1 MSSSKNLEFKKTAFL
16 NKSNSA
22 FIEEMYLKFVNN
34 DPELPDSWRK
44 YFKEVGD
51 EDDIIVN
58 EINGPSWSPSKKV
71 SINKKENFENQIT
84 EQNNDDIIKS
94 NTNSIKAVAM
104 IRSYRQ
110 RGHLIAKLDPLGLLK
125 SDYLEELH
133 PESYGFKKE
142 DYQKKIFLDNVTN
155 KQYSNINEILKFL
168 KEKYCGSLG
177 YEYMHIS
184 NPTERK
190 WFRDRVEKA
199 DDFNFTQ
206 NGKEAILNKLI
217 QAEGF
222 EKFLHTKY
230 VGTKRFGLDGGESL
244 IPALEQVIKIGGQSN
259 VKEVKIGMSHR
270 GRLNVLA
277 NVLQKS
283 YKRIFNEFAGEISSK
298 SKDDTGDVKYHLG
311 ASSNREF
318 DGNSVHVSLTDNPSH
333 LEAVN
338 PVVLGQTRAKQFFHK
353 DKDRKKVI
361 PILIHGDAAFA
372 GQGVVAECFA
382 MSGLP
387 GHNTGGTIHIIVN
400 NQIGFT
406 TSPRFARS
414 SPYPSDI
421 AKMVEA
427 PIIHVNGDDPE
438 AVVYAAR
445 IATDFRLKFNR
456 DVVIDLICYRRFGHN
471 EGDEPS
477 FTQPLMYKKIRS
489 HPSTIKV
496 YGEKLVSEGSITNDY
511 LNNSIKKFKDLL
523 DDQFKNAKNYKP
535 KIEWFE
541 GTWSRYRPERGKDK
555 RGVTG
560 SDTKKLRNISDK
572 INTIPSEINIHKT
585 IMKILDNRKLSVS
598 NGKGID
604 WSTAESLAFGSLLEE
619 GYPVRLVG
627 QDSGRGTFSQRHSVL
642 RNQIDNSRY
651 IPLNNISNKQKNFEI
666 VDSFL
671 SELAVLGFEYGYSLV
686 EPNTLTIW
694 EAQFGDF
701 ANGAQVVIDQFIAS
715 GERKWSRASGLVML
729 LPHGYEGQ
737 GPEHSSARLERF
749 LQLCSN
755 DNMQVMNCTTPA
767 NYFHAL
773 RRQMHR
779 DFRKPLIIMTPKSLL
794 RHKHCVSN
802 LDDFSKKNSFH
813 RVLWDH
819 AIDPKVKG
827 FIKLKKPKK
836 IEKVILCSGKV
847 YFDLLE
853 AREKLEKNKDV
864 KSYILDLRNNPG
876 GLLSQAIKISDF
888 FLDNGEIVS
897 TKSRKPSE
905 NRKWFAKKGDLT
917 NGKVLIVL
925 INYGSASASEIV
937 AGALKDHKRAIL
949 LGENSYGK
957 GSVQSIIPLKNDG
970 AIRLTVAKY
979 YLPSG
984 KSISEVGVSPD
995 IEIDEGN
1002 DDFRIKTET
1011 DNQLKYAIKLLKG

>member
-1 MSSSKNLEFKKTAFL
+1 MSSSKNLEFEKTAFL
-16 NKSNSA
+16 SKSNNA

-34 DPELPDSWRK
+34 DPSLPDSWK
-44 YFKEVGD
+44 IYFNQIGD
-51 EDDIIVN
+51 EADIIVN
-58 EINGPSWSPSKKV
+58 EINGPSWSTSKKV
-71 SINKKENFENQIT
+71 SIKKLENLNNGNDNQG
-84 EQNNDDIIKS
+84 EVVSRVS
-94 NTNSIKAVAM
+94 NANSIKAVAM

-125 SDYLEELH
+125 ADYLDELH
-133 PESYGFKKE
+133 PESYGFRKE
-142 DYQKKIFLDNVTN
+142 EYDDKIFLDGV
-155 KQYSNINEILKFL
+155 INRQHSSISEILKFL
-168 KEKYCGSLG
+168 RDKYCGSLG

-190 WFRDRVEKA
+190 WFRDRVEKS
-199 DDFNFTQ
+199 DDFKFTQ
-206 NGKEAILNKLI
+206 NGKEAILKKLI

-244 IPALEQVIKIGGQSN
+244 IPALEQIIKIGGQSKI
-259 VKEVKIGMSHR
+259 KEVKIGMSHR

-298 SKDDTGDVKYHLG
+298 SEDDTGDVKYHLG

-338 PVVLGQTRAKQFFHK
+338 PVVLGQTRAKQYFHK
-353 DKDRKKVI
+353 DKERNKVI

-496 YGEKLVSEGSITNDY
+496 YGEKLVMEESITDDY
-511 LNNSIKKFKDLL
+511 LKKSIKEFKDLL
-523 DDQFKNAKNYKP
+523 DDQYKNAKNYKP

-541 GTWSRYRPERGKDK
+541 GTWSRYKPERGKDK

-560 SDTKKLRNISDK
+560 YDIKKLKDISEK
-572 INTIPSEINIHKT
+572 INTIPKEINIHKT
-585 IMKILDNRKLSVS
+585 IAKVLENRRLNVNNEEK
-598 NGKGID
+598 ID
-604 WSTAESLAFGSLLEE
+604 WSTAEALAFGSLLEE

-651 IPLNNISNKQKNFEI
+651 VPLNKISQKQKNFEI

-802 LDDFSKKNSFH
+802 LIDFSKQNTFH
-813 RVLWDH
+813 RVLWDD

-827 FIKLKKPKK
+827 FIKLKKKEK
-836 IEKVILCSGKV
+836 IKKVILCSGKI

-853 AREKLEKNKDV
+853 AREKFKRNDLIFYRIEQLYPFPAKALAKELKPYAKKAKFYWCQEEPKNMGAWFSARDYIQWTLDNIKANN
-864 KSYILDLRNNPG
+864 KKISYIGR
-876 GLLSQAIKISDF
+876 
-888 FLDNGEIVS
+888 
-897 TKSRKPSE
+897 
-905 NRKWFAKKGDLT
+905 
-917 NGKVLIVL
+917 
-925 INYGSASASEIV
+925 
-937 AGALKDHKRAIL
+937 
-949 LGENSYGK
+949 
-957 GSVQSIIPLKNDG
+957 
-970 AIRLTVAKY
+970 
-979 YLPSG
+979 
-984 KSISEVGVSPD
+984 SPD
-995 IEIDEGN
+995 ASPATGYAKRHISQQQEI
-1002 DDFRIKTET
+1002 IKKVFE
-1011 DNQLKYAIKLLKG
+1011 

>member
-1 MSSSKNLEFKKTAFL
+1 MSSSKNLDFEKTAFL

-22 FIEEMYLKFVNN
+22 FIEQMYLKYINQ
-34 DPELPDSWRK
+34 DPNLPNSWK
-44 YFKEVGD
+44 NYFD
-51 EDDIIVN
+51 EIKDEADVIVN
-58 EINGPSWSPSKKV
+58 EINGPSWSPKKNKV
-71 SINKKENFENQIT
+71 SVKNFYEKK
-84 EQNNDDIIKS
+84 DDKNPLSELETIKS
-94 NTNSIKAVAM
+94 NANSIKAVAM

-110 RGHLIAKLDPLGLLK
+110 RGHLIAKLDPLGMMK
-125 SDYLEELH
+125 SEYLDELH

-142 DYQKKIFLDNVTN
+142 EYNKKIFLDGVIN
-155 KQYSNINEILKFL
+155 KEYSNIKEILEFL
-168 KEKYCGSLG
+168 KTKYCGSLG
-177 YEYMHIS
+177 FEYMHIA

-190 WFRDRVEKA
+190 WFRDRVEKT
-199 DDFNFTQ
+199 DDFKFTQ

-244 IPALEQVIKIGGQSN
+244 IPALEQIIKIGGQSKI
-259 VKEVKIGMSHR
+259 KEVKIGMSHR

-283 YKRIFNEFAGEISSK
+283 YKRIFNEFAGEISFSE
-298 SKDDTGDVKYHLG
+298 DGAGDVKYHLG
-311 ASSNREF
+311 ASSDREF

-338 PVVLGQTRAKQFFHK
+338 PVVLGQTRAKQYFHK
-353 DKDRKKVI
+353 DKERKKVI

-414 SPYPSDI
+414 SPYPSDV

-477 FTQPLMYKKIRS
+477 FTQPLMYQKIKS
-489 HPSTIKV
+489 HPSPIKV
-496 YGEKLVSEGSITNDY
+496 YGERLVKEGVISKKFLD
-511 LNNSIKKFKDLL
+511 NSIRKFKDLL
-523 DDQFKNAKNYKP
+523 DEQFKTAKDYKP

-541 GTWSRYRPERGKDK
+541 GTWSRYKPERGKDK

-560 SDTKKLRNISDK
+560 ADIKKLLNISNK
-572 INTIPSEINIHKT
+572 INTIPNEVNIHKT
-585 IMKILDNRKLSVS
+585 ISKILQNRKICVEK
-598 NGKGID
+598 GEGID
-604 WSTAESLAFGSLLEE
+604 WSTAEALAFGSLLEE

-642 RNQIDNSRY
+642 RNQLDNSRY
-651 IPLNNISNKQKNFEI
+651 IPLNNISNKQKNFEV

-686 EPNTLTIW
+686 EPNTLTLW

-755 DNMQVMNCTTPA
+755 DNLQVMNCTTPA

-794 RHKHCVSN
+794 RHKYCTSN
-802 LDDFSKKNSFH
+802 LEDFSKKNSFH

-819 AIDPKVKG
+819 AVDPQLNG
-827 FIKLKKPKK
+827 FIKLKKSKK
-836 IEKVILCSGKV
+836 IRKVILCSGKI

-853 AREKLEKNKDV
+853 AREKNKIDDVIFFRIEQLYPFPAKSLVKELKPYAKNAKFYWCQEEPKNMGAWFSVRDYIQWTLDSI
-864 KSYILDLRNNPG
+864 KANNNKISYIGR
-876 GLLSQAIKISDF
+876 
-888 FLDNGEIVS
+888 
-897 TKSRKPSE
+897 
-905 NRKWFAKKGDLT
+905 
-917 NGKVLIVL
+917 
-925 INYGSASASEIV
+925 
-937 AGALKDHKRAIL
+937 
-949 LGENSYGK
+949 
-957 GSVQSIIPLKNDG
+957 
-970 AIRLTVAKY
+970 
-979 YLPSG
+979 
-984 KSISEVGVSPD
+984 SPD
-995 IEIDEGN
+995 ASPATGYVKRHISQQKEIIMKVFD
-1002 DDFRIKTET
+1002 
-1011 DNQLKYAIKLLKG
+1011 

>member
-1 MSSSKNLEFKKTAFL
+1 MSSSKNLEFEKTGFL
-16 NKSNSA
+16 SKSNSA
-22 FIEEMYLKFVNN
+22 FIEQMYLQYINKDSNL
-34 DPELPDSWRK
+34 PESWK
-44 YFKEVGD
+44 NYFDEIGD
-51 EDDIIVN
+51 EVDIIVK
-58 EINGPSWSPSKKV
+58 EINGPSWSPKK
-71 SINKKENFENQIT
+71 NKISLKDVQEKSEENVEMS
-84 EQNNDDIIKS
+84 ELEIIKS
-94 NTNSIKAVAM
+94 NANSIKAVAM

-110 RGHLIAKLDPLGLLK
+110 RGHLIAKLDPLSMMK
-125 SDYLEELH
+125 SEYLDELH

-142 DYQKKIFLDNVTN
+142 DYNKKIFLDGVTN
-155 KQYSNINEILKFL
+155 KQYSNIKKILEFL
-168 KEKYCGSLG
+168 RNKYCGSLG
-177 YEYMHIS
+177 YEYMHIA

-199 DDFNFTQ
+199 DDFRFTQ

-217 QAEGF
+217 QAERF

-244 IPALEQVIKIGGQSN
+244 IPALEQIIKIGGQSQI
-259 VKEVKIGMSHR
+259 KEVKIGMSHR

-283 YKRIFNEFAGEISSK
+283 YKRIFNEFAEEISSLE
-298 SKDDTGDVKYHLG
+298 DGAGDVKYHLG
-311 ASSNREF
+311 ASSDREF
-318 DGNSVHVSLTDNPSH
+318 DGNLVHVSLTDNPSH

-338 PVVLGQTRAKQFFHK
+338 PVVLGQTRAKQYFHK
-353 DKDRKKVI
+353 DKERKKVI

-387 GHNTGGTIHIIVN
+387 GHNTGGTIHIIMN

-489 HPSTIKV
+489 HPSPVQV
-496 YGEKLVSEGSITNDY
+496 YGERLINDKIISKDFF
-511 LNNSIKKFKDLL
+511 NESIKKFQNLL
-523 DDQFKNAKNYKP
+523 DEQFKTAKDYKP

-541 GTWSRYRPERGKDK
+541 GTWSKYKPERGKDK

-560 SDTKKLRNISDK
+560 ADTKKLEEISNR

-585 IMKILDNRKLSVS
+585 ISKILENRRLNVK
-598 NGKGID
+598 NGLRID

-642 RNQIDNSRY
+642 RNQLDNSRY
-651 IPLNNISNKQKNFEI
+651 IPLNNISKKQKHFEI

-686 EPNTLTIW
+686 EPNTLTLW

-794 RHKHCVSN
+794 RHKYCVSN
-802 LDDFSKKNSFH
+802 LKDFSKKNSFH

-819 AIDPKVKG
+819 AIDPQSKG
-827 FIKLKKPKK
+827 FIKLKKTEK
-836 IEKVILCSGKV
+836 IKKVILCSGKV

-853 AREKLEKNKDV
+853 AREKLKVDDVVLYRIEQLYPFPAKTLVKELKPYAKN
-864 KSYILDLRNNPG
+864 
-876 GLLSQAIKISDF
+876 AIFYWCQEEPKNMGAWFSVRDYMQWT
-888 FLDNGEIVS
+888 LDNIKAKNNQIYYIGRS
-897 TKSRKPSE
+897 PDATPATG
-905 NRKWFAKKGDLT
+905 FAKRHISQQQEII
-917 NGKVLIVL
+917 NKVF
-925 INYGSASASEIV
+925 
-937 AGALKDHKRAIL
+937 K
-949 LGENSYGK
+949 
-957 GSVQSIIPLKNDG
+957 
-970 AIRLTVAKY
+970 
-979 YLPSG
+979 
-984 KSISEVGVSPD
+984 
-995 IEIDEGN
+995 
-1002 DDFRIKTET
+1002 
-1011 DNQLKYAIKLLKG
+1011 

>member
-1 MSSSKNLEFKKTAFL
+1 LLLFN
-16 NKSNSA
+16 
-22 FIEEMYLKFVNN
+22 FV
-34 DPELPDSWRK
+34 
-44 YFKEVGD
+44 
-51 EDDIIVN
+51 
-58 EINGPSWSPSKKV
+58 
-71 SINKKENFENQIT
+71 
-84 EQNNDDIIKS
+84 
-94 NTNSIKAVAM
+94 
-104 IRSYRQ
+104 
-110 RGHLIAKLDPLGLLK
+110 
-125 SDYLEELH
+125 
-133 PESYGFKKE
+133 KKE

-155 KQYSNINEILKFL
+155 KQYSNINDILKFL

-244 IPALEQVIKIGGQSN
+244 IPALEQIIKIGGQSN

-353 DKDRKKVI
+353 DKERKKVI

-489 HPSTIKV
+489 HPSPIKV
-496 YGEKLVSEGSITNDY
+496 YGEKLINDINK
-511 LNNSIKKFKDLL
+511 LTTKFLIK
-523 DDQFKNAKNYKP
+523 
-535 KIEWFE
+535 
-541 GTWSRYRPERGKDK
+541 
-555 RGVTG
+555 
-560 SDTKKLRNISDK
+560 
-572 INTIPSEINIHKT
+572 
-585 IMKILDNRKLSVS
+585 
-598 NGKGID
+598 
-604 WSTAESLAFGSLLEE
+604 
-619 GYPVRLVG
+619 
-627 QDSGRGTFSQRHSVL
+627 
-642 RNQIDNSRY
+642 
-651 IPLNNISNKQKNFEI
+651 
-666 VDSFL
+666 
-671 SELAVLGFEYGYSLV
+671 
-686 EPNTLTIW
+686 
-694 EAQFGDF
+694 
-701 ANGAQVVIDQFIAS
+701 
-715 GERKWSRASGLVML
+715 
-729 LPHGYEGQ
+729 
-737 GPEHSSARLERF
+737 
-749 LQLCSN
+749 
-755 DNMQVMNCTTPA
+755 
-767 NYFHAL
+767 
-773 RRQMHR
+773 
-779 DFRKPLIIMTPKSLL
+779 
-794 RHKHCVSN
+794 
-802 LDDFSKKNSFH
+802 
-813 RVLWDH
+813 
-819 AIDPKVKG
+819 
-827 FIKLKKPKK
+827 
-836 IEKVILCSGKV
+836 
-847 YFDLLE
+847 
-853 AREKLEKNKDV
+853 
-864 KSYILDLRNNPG
+864 
-876 GLLSQAIKISDF
+876 
-888 FLDNGEIVS
+888 
-897 TKSRKPSE
+897 
-905 NRKWFAKKGDLT
+905 
-917 NGKVLIVL
+917 
-925 INYGSASASEIV
+925 
-937 AGALKDHKRAIL
+937 
-949 LGENSYGK
+949 
-957 GSVQSIIPLKNDG
+957 
-970 AIRLTVAKY
+970 
-979 YLPSG
+979 
-984 KSISEVGVSPD
+984 
-995 IEIDEGN
+995 
-1002 DDFRIKTET
+1002 FRIFL
-1011 DNQLKYAIKLLKG
+1011 NQLHLI

>member
-1 MSSSKNLEFKKTAFL
+1 MSSSKNLEYEKTSFL
-16 NKSNSA
+16 SKSNSA
-22 FIEEMYLKFVNN
+22 FIEQMYLRFINK
-34 DPELPDSWRK
+34 DSDLPESWRK
-44 YFKEVGD
+44 YFEGMGEELDV
-51 EDDIIVN
+51 IVK
-58 EINGPSWSPSKKV
+58 EINGPSWNLAKKKV
-71 SINKKENFENQIT
+71 DIDEIQKRIEKNEINLSSKEIIDEINPK
-84 EQNNDDIIKS
+84 DLIKS
-94 NTNSIKAVAM
+94 NSDSIKAVAL

-110 RGHLIAKLDPLGLLK
+110 RGHLIAKLDPLGMLE
-125 SDYLEELH
+125 SEYLDELH

-142 DYQKKIFLDNVTN
+142 DYKKKIYLDGAIN
-155 KQYSNINEILKFL
+155 KQHSNIREILNFL
-168 KEKYCGSLG
+168 KKTYCGPIG

-184 NPTERK
+184 NPTERI
-190 WFRDRVEKA
+190 WFRDRVEKSE
-199 DDFNFTQ
+199 DVLQFTK

-230 VGTKRFGLDGGESL
+230 VGTKRFGLDGAESL
-244 IPALEQVIKIGGQSN
+244 IPALEQIIKIGGQCN

-283 YKRIFNEFAGEISSK
+283 YKRIFNEFAGEINLSSEEGA
-298 SKDDTGDVKYHLG
+298 GDVKYHLG

-353 DKDRKKVI
+353 DKERKKVI

-387 GHNTGGTIHIIVN
+387 GHNTGGTIHVIIN

-414 SPYPSDI
+414 SPYPSDV
-421 AKMVEA
+421 AKMVDA
-427 PIIHVNGDDPE
+427 PILHVNGDDPE
-438 AVVYAAR
+438 AAVYAAR
-445 IATDFRLKFNR
+445 IATEFRLKFNR

-489 HPSTIKV
+489 HPSPVKV
-496 YGEKLVSEGSITNDY
+496 YGNKLINDNTISNED
-511 LNNSIKKFKDLL
+511 LNGFIKKFKDLL
-523 DDQFKNAKNYKP
+523 DDQFKNAKDYKP

-541 GTWSRYRPERGKDK
+541 GTWSAYKPEKGKDK
-555 RGVTG
+555 RGVSG
-560 SDTKKLRNISDK
+560 ADTNKLLRISEK
-572 INTIPSEINIHKT
+572 INSTPLELNLHKT
-585 IMKILDNRKLSVS
+585 IIKILKLRRESVKKGS
-598 NGKGID
+598 GID
-604 WSTAESLAFGSLLEE
+604 WSTAEALAFGSLLEE

-642 RNQIDNSRY
+642 RNQSDNSRY
-651 IPLNNISNKQKNFEI
+651 IPLNNISNSQKQFEV

-686 EPNTLTIW
+686 EPNTLTLW

-749 LQLCSN
+749 LQMCSN
-755 DNMQVMNCTTPA
+755 DNMQVMNCSTPA

-794 RHKHCVSN
+794 RNKYCISN
-802 LDDFSKKNSFH
+802 LDDFNKNNSFH
-813 RVLWDH
+813 RILWDH
-819 AIDPKVKG
+819 AVDPKSSG
-827 FIKLKKPKK
+827 FIKLKKNSEIK
-836 IEKVILCSGKV
+836 KVIMCSGKV
-847 YFDLLE
+847 YFDLLG
-853 AREKLEKNKDV
+853 AREKLKKDDVVFFRIEQLYPFPAKTLVKELKPYAKNAKFYWCQEEPKNMGAWFSVRDYIQWTLDTIKANNNKV
-864 KSYILDLRNNPG
+864 SYIGR
-876 GLLSQAIKISDF
+876 
-888 FLDNGEIVS
+888 
-897 TKSRKPSE
+897 
-905 NRKWFAKKGDLT
+905 
-917 NGKVLIVL
+917 
-925 INYGSASASEIV
+925 
-937 AGALKDHKRAIL
+937 
-949 LGENSYGK
+949 
-957 GSVQSIIPLKNDG
+957 
-970 AIRLTVAKY
+970 
-979 YLPSG
+979 
-984 KSISEVGVSPD
+984 SPD
-995 IEIDEGN
+995 ASPATGYAKRHISQQQEIIN
-1002 DDFRIKTET
+1002 KVFK
-1011 DNQLKYAIKLLKG
+1011 

>member
-1 MSSSKNLEFKKTAFL
+1 MPSIKNLEFEKTAFL
-16 NKSNSA
+16 SKANSA
-22 FIEEMYLKFVNN
+22 FIEEMYGKFIAN
-34 DPELPDSWRK
+34 DPNLPESWKNYFQEIGEELDVIV
-44 YFKEVGD
+44 KEL
-51 EDDIIVN
+51 
-58 EINGPSWSPSKKV
+58 NGPSWSPSQKISLQKNQKK
-71 SINKKENFENQIT
+71 ITQI
-84 EQNNDDIIKS
+84 DKS
-94 NTNSIKAVAM
+94 SDEEITNSNANSIKAVAM

-110 RGHLIAKLDPLGLLK
+110 RGHLIAKLDPLEMLK
-125 SDYLEELH
+125 ADYLEELH
-133 PESYGFKKE
+133 PESYGFSKD
-142 DYQKKIFLDNVTN
+142 DYSKKIFLDGVIN
-155 KQYSNINEILKFL
+155 KQYSNIKEILKFL
-168 KEKYCGSLG
+168 RDKYCGSIG
-177 YEYMHIS
+177 YEYMHIA

-199 DDFNFTQ
+199 DDFKFTQ
-206 NGKEAILNKLI
+206 NGKKAILNKLI

-244 IPALEQVIKIGGQSN
+244 IPALEQIIKIGGQSKI
-259 VKEVKIGMSHR
+259 KEVKIGMSHR

-283 YKRIFNEFAGEISSK
+283 YKRIFNEFAGEINSDTE
-298 SKDDTGDVKYHLG
+298 DDTGDVKYHLG
-311 ASSNREF
+311 ASSNRDF
-318 DGNSVHVSLTDNPSH
+318 DGNLVHVSLTDNPSH

-353 DKDRKKVI
+353 DKERKKVI

-387 GHNTGGTIHIIVN
+387 GHNTGGTIHIIIN

-414 SPYPSDI
+414 SPYPSDV

-445 IATDFRLKFNR
+445 IATDFRLRFNR

-489 HPSTIKV
+489 HPSSIKV
-496 YGEKLVSEGSITNDY
+496 YGQKLVSEGSISNDF
-511 LNNSIKKFKDLL
+511 LNSEIKKFKNLL

-541 GTWSRYRPERGKDK
+541 GTWSQYKPEKGKDK

-560 SDTKKLRNISDK
+560 YDTKKLKEISNR
-572 INTIPSEINIHKT
+572 INSIPNEMNIHKT
-585 IMKILDNRKLSVS
+585 ISKILDNRKLSVS
-598 NGKGID
+598 NEKKID

-627 QDSGRGTFSQRHSVL
+627 QDTGRGTFSQRHSVL
-642 RNQIDNSRY
+642 RNQLDNSRY
-651 IPLNNISNKQKNFEI
+651 VPLNNISTNQKNFEV

-686 EPNTLTIW
+686 EPNTLTLW

-755 DNMQVMNCTTPA
+755 DNMQVMNCTSPS

-794 RHKHCVSN
+794 RHKFCVSD
-802 LDDFSKKNSFH
+802 LEDFSKENSFH

-819 AIDPKVKG
+819 AIDPKTKG
-827 FIKLKKPKK
+827 FIKLKKS
-836 IEKVILCSGKV
+836 IEIKKVILCSGKI

-853 AREKLEKNKDV
+853 AREKLKRDDVVFYRIEQLYPFPAKALVKELKPYAKTAQFYWCQEEPKNMGAWFSVRDYIQWTLDNIKANNNQI
-864 KSYILDLRNNPG
+864 SYIGR
-876 GLLSQAIKISDF
+876 
-888 FLDNGEIVS
+888 
-897 TKSRKPSE
+897 
-905 NRKWFAKKGDLT
+905 
-917 NGKVLIVL
+917 
-925 INYGSASASEIV
+925 
-937 AGALKDHKRAIL
+937 
-949 LGENSYGK
+949 
-957 GSVQSIIPLKNDG
+957 
-970 AIRLTVAKY
+970 
-979 YLPSG
+979 
-984 KSISEVGVSPD
+984 SPD
-995 IEIDEGN
+995 ASPATGYMKRHISQQQEI
-1002 DDFRIKTET
+1002 IK
-1011 DNQLKYAIKLLKG
+1011 NVFK